1 MKSVKSIFR
10 RVVTEEAGNDLVEYG
25 LILVLIAIAAY
36 TAVQTLGINIS
47 DFFTY
52 VSGLF

>member
-1 MKSVKSIFR
+1 MKKVSFR
-10 RVVTEEAGNDLVEYG
+10 QLLTEEAGNDLVEYG

-36 TAVQTLGINIS
+36 TAVETLGINIS
-47 DFFTY
+47 DFFNY

>member
-1 MKSVKSIFR
+1 MKIKGLFR
-10 RVVTEEAGNDLVEYG
+10 RIVTEEAGNDLVEYG

-36 TAVQTLGINIS
+36 TAVETLGINIS

>member
-1 MKSVKSIFR
+1 MKWVKNALR
-10 RVVTEEAGNDLVEYG
+10 RTITEEAGNDLVEYG

-36 TAVQTLGINIS
+36 TAVETLGINIS